1 MRDVPHAPG
10 LLILD
15 NDETTGSY
23 CILFHLYD
31 LFASTDF
38 GKKLDAAM
46 TLTLLAKCFKSFGI
60 FRPGLVRFLRVAAH
74 LKLAD
79 KLDAIIIYT
88 NQLDIRQIKDAPIW
102 KPQGTEWSIPMM
114 IHIMLVYLA
123 DYPELIDQILTRPLD
138 NAAIKIENYPVK
150 DFVRAYRSIY
160 PTGPINLEKTLFV
173 DDLAIQP
180 YLVDSS
186 KSMTDVNSRIHLT
199 PYSRKIWPGLFRNIL
214 RQIFIAHDIIP
225 SAKDQVV
232 IQAAEVRWVA
242 ANEKIVDSNLDYGID
257 LIIPV
262 LKKVFN

>member
-1 MRDVPHAPG
+1 MRDAPQAPR

-60 FRPGLVRFLRVAAH
+60 FRLGLVRFLRVAAH

-102 KPQGTEWSIPMM
+102 KPQGTEWSVPMM

-138 NAAIKIENYPVK
+138 NTAIKIENYPVK

-186 KSMTDVNSRIHLT
+186 KSMTDENSRIHLT

-225 SAKDQVV
+225 SAKDQVA
-232 IQAAEVRWVA
+232 IQAAEVRWA
-242 ANEKIVDSNLDYGID
+242 TANEKIVDSNLDYGID